1 MASNI
6 AIIAAADRYTF
17 FQDGKRE
24 GQALSGRLGGLVVW
38 DDGTVEAVPAAL
50 EDPRRPVLQGGFGL
64 ARAKRHAL
72 AALQGQ
78 TWAAIGAA

>member
-6 AIIAAADRYTF
+6 AIVTAADTYTF
-17 FQDGKRE
+17 FRDSRGE
-24 GQALSGRLGGLVVW
+24 GQALSGRLGGLVIW

-72 AALQGQ
+72 AALRGQ
-78 TWAAIGAA
+78 TWASIGAA